1 MEQNK
6 QEYKNIFTI
15 EERKKIIAQSMRDRR
30 TALGLSQKEV
40 AAKLGISQAT
50 YSAYERGRNEP
61 PAETLVRLSY
71 LFDCTVDFLIQ
82 RNRLYRSAEEAL
94 ALVAQ
99 LQAEIME
106 LKEEIAKAGYDSEK
120 TKELDVMLDTL
131 RSKVEQATKNPEFAD
146 FIEEPLK

>member
-15 EERKKIIAQSMRDRR
+15 EERKKIIAQSMREHR

-40 AAKLGISQAT
+40 AANLGISQAT

-61 PAETLVRLSY
+61 PAEMLVRLSY
-71 LFDCTVDFLIQ
+71 QFDCTVDVLVQ
-82 RNRLYRSAEEAL
+82 RMRLYRSAEEAL

-106 LKEEIAKAGYDSEK
+106 LKAEIAKAGYDSET
-120 TKELDVMLDTL
+120 TKDLDDRLNTL
-131 RSKVEQATKNPEFAD
+131 YSKVEQATNNPEFAD
-146 FIEEPLK
+146 FVEEPLK